1 MTILDSLAARFGFV
15 KAPKAPADIPA
26 YLRSEADSYRWNIPS
41 AAVAESQAQLYA
53 RLTWVATAIDWV
65 AELGSAGK
73 FCVKRAGTLQDS
85 DADDEEI
92 PNHPFE
98 LLLRRPN
105 PLQSGGEFLRDALAW
120 YKTTGN
126 LYVFKNAASE
136 DAPPDEIW
144 TVPSTMIE
152 PIPDGQSYIS
162 GYKFTAP
169 GKSAEFIE
177 RWKIMH
183 LKTWNP
189 LNPFVG
195 LSALQSLALDAY
207 GDLAQQRW
215 NVKLFDK
222 DAGKLPVILAFKHMI
237 GDPQWRE
244 IQRQRDE
251 EWGGTSRPGVMLL
264 RGVEDTMQ
272 VLQAGASQKEM
283 DFLAGRNFTKEEIYA
298 KLAPGLASILAV
310 NATEAN
316 AIAGKS
322 TLIEFGVWP
331 VLDKIAQKFVAEML
345 PLYGDNLVGEFEDM
359 RQTNRVLDLQEQ
371 AEFAKYHTINEVRA
385 EYYDEDPLYLDK
397 SQETALADQQATH
410 AENRQMAIDQFTS
423 NKPAP
428 VTAKAD
434 SAKPAGTL
442 DPRGLMFVAQ
452 IGPATPLPGDP
463 TRPPPAPPMPP
474 QQNNTAGQQ
483 PGQPIAPPA
492 QQQPDQQAVKAELA
506 AWERFAQHRLEKGG
520 SRDFEPHVI
529 DVFAAGRIKAALKA
543 ADTLDKIQTVFANER
558 EPGFSDAV
566 AELRRFNDLQRLPEG
581 S

>member
-1 MTILDSLAARFGFV
+1 MSQALIIREAMGYA
-15 KAPKAPADIPA
+15 KAGVPIPSI
-26 YLRSEADSYRWNIPS
+26 LRSEADSHRWDPPS
-41 AAVAESQAQLYA
+41 ATAAEKQERLYA
-53 RLTWVATAIDWV
+53 NLTWISTAVDRVADIGATAIFSV
-65 AELGSAGK
+65 KQQAGP
-73 FCVKRAGTLQDS
+73 D
-85 DADDEEI
+85 DDEGEDI
-92 PNHPFE
+92 DLPNHEFE
-98 LLLRRPN
+98 KVLRRPN
-105 PLQSGGEFLRDALAW
+105 PSQSRGEFLRACICW
-120 YKTTGN
+120 YKVTGN
-126 LYVFKNAASE
+126 LYIYLNAPAE
-136 DAPPDEIW
+136 GAPPDELWI
-144 TVPSTMIE
+144 VPSHMMD
-152 PIPDGQSYIS
+152 PIPDGASYIK
-162 GYKFTAP
+162 GYAFTAP
-169 GKSAEFIE
+169 GKAAEFVPT
-177 RWKIMH
+177 WKILH

-189 LNPFVG
+189 FNPFVG
-195 LSALQSLALDAY
+195 LSAIQSLAIDAA
-207 GDLAQQRW
+207 GDIAQQAW
-215 NVKLFDK
+215 NAKLFAK
-222 DAGKLPVILAFKHMI
+222 DAGKLPVILAFKHNI
-237 GDPQWRE
+237 ANPQWDE
-244 IQRQRDE
+244 IKRQRDE

-283 DFLAGRNFTKEEIYA
+283 DFLEGRKFTKEEIYD
-298 KLAPGLASILAV
+298 KLAPGLSAALAV
-310 NATEAN
+310 NATDAN
-316 AIAGKS
+316 SENAKA
-322 TLIEFGVWP
+322 LLVEFAVWP
-331 VLDKIAQKFVAEML
+331 VLDQLSQKLTSDVL
-345 PLYGDNLVGEFEDM
+345 ILYDASGKLVGEFDDM
-359 RQTNRVLDLQEQ
+359 RPTNRELDLKELD
-371 AEFAKYHTINEVRA
+371 EYAKFHVINEVRQ
-385 EYYDEDPLYLDK
+385 YQWGDGPLMLDK
-397 SQETALADQQATH
+397 SQESALADQQATH

-543 ADTLDKIQTVFANER
+543 ADTMDKIQTVFANER